1 MRSDQTLYDVISTL
15 LTGALSAAAIFAL
28 VHGLRRSRP
37 GLAIGVPISV
47 AFCIRVLATAAVSL
61 PAVAREV
68 RGSDELGFL
77 DESRQLVEHGITA
90 PASLDVLTSA
100 AQTWTFAFQF
110 RVLGDVPDMTLRMT
124 QVGLAVAGLAL
135 LAVAVHDLAGP
146 RPAVLAAWLLAL
158 EPAGIF
164 FSSILHKEPP
174 MFLAAGLVAFGGA
187 RLWTSGRL
195 TALAPMAVGVVAA
208 LATRQYVGV
217 FLAAAAAAIV

>member
-1 MRSDQTLYDVISTL
+1 MRSDQTLYDVVSTL
-15 LTGALSAAAIFAL
+15 LTGAMSAAAIFAL
-28 VHGLRRSRP
+28 VRGLRRSRP
-37 GLAIGVPISV
+37 DLAIGVPISV
-47 AFCIRVLATAAVSL
+47 AFGVRVLATAAVSL
-61 PAVAREV
+61 TAVAREV

-77 DESRQLVEHGITA
+77 DEARQLVEQGITA

-187 RLWTSGRL
+187 RLWTTGKLSSLLPIAAG
-195 TALAPMAVGVVAA
+195 AA
-208 LATRQYVGV
+208 L
-217 FLAAAAAAIV
+217 